1 MSFFNIGNNR
11 IDTSTSTIAGA
22 KGSTRIPEKAMLI
35 LVRLIKAEGE
45 IVTYQDLID
54 TAWDKPVKESALY
67 NQVATLRKALE
78 DNPRKPEHIETV
90 SKRGYRLVGLPDDSR
105 ELPRKPAKRKPI
117 LAALSLALLLV
128 LSAYLLDSMQ
138 HQQGYAGFA
147 NITQHLRLPDTIV
160 LIEGEGGSGR
170 SEAAARSML
179 RYHLNGHAGTAL
191 TVLPESFGDQNLEA
205 LSNHF
210 AASKITSGAAI
221 YSLKTLNTKDG
232 LALDVTAI
240 TGSDKK
246 LDALAL
252 IPPVKSVSSLE
263 LSLLEMQ
270 WLKDRNPV
278 MQVGETPKLAPF
290 NPAPLA
296 LEGLLKN
303 SLTTLNSAGD
313 FDIEGEL
320 KLYSNLVDVSFQHHP
335 GKYVSH
341 YAAAEYA
348 CLLEEYG
355 TCAHELGAALSLQP
369 FDATALKALSWNLLR
384 FSLDEK
390 LTVYFNYLLNPYADT
405 FNLYR
410 DSLLRENLFTEAITR
425 VRAHKL
431 LLSKE
436 APEWWLI
443 HAQAGTSNEDIP
455 PSLLSGSHS
464 YQVVYNL
471 LDSGFV
477 EQAEQLLKD
486 TSAPFFDK
494 RSLDLQSSLWRGE
507 FSPEEWRSARELAED
522 RKPHQNTLDKLRIIY
537 FDIYSQDFEVARQ
550 GIIELFP
557 QMSTAGFEVTRDNF
571 RLATYYSLALSR
583 AGDQRRA
590 RAIAGRQQ
598 IFLNNTE
605 LGLHDPFWGLSAAE
619 YFAIN
624 EDSKSAQAS
633 IGELAIAGHRLSNA
647 FWFWPPLSKNI
658 FLRDL

>member
-22 KGSTRIPEKAMLI
+22 KGSIRIPEKATLI
-35 LVRLIKAEGE
+35 LVRLIEAEGE

-54 TAWDKPVKESALY
+54 AAWDKPVKESALY

-78 DNPRKPEHIETV
+78 DNPRKPEYIQTV
-90 SKRGYRLVGLPDDSR
+90 SKKGYRLVGLPDDSR
-105 ELPRKPAKRKPI
+105 ELPRKPAKKPI
-117 LAALSLALLLV
+117 LAALSLTLLLV
-128 LSAYLLDSMQ
+128 LSAYFLDSMQ

-147 NITQHLRLPDTIV
+147 NTTQHLRSPDTIV
-160 LIEGEGGSGR
+160 LIEGNNRSGR
-170 SEAAARSML
+170 SEAARSML
-179 RYHLNGHAGTAL
+179 RHHLSGHIGTAL
-191 TVLPESFGDQNLEA
+191 TVLPKSFSDQNLEA

-221 YSLKTLNTKDG
+221 YSLKTLSTKDG
-232 LALDVTAI
+232 LTLGVTAI
-240 TGSDKK
+240 TGSDKN
-246 LDALAL
+246 LDALAS
-252 IPPVKSVSSLE
+252 IPPAKSVSDLE
-263 LSLLEMQ
+263 LNLLEIQ

-278 MQVGETPKLAPF
+278 TQVGETPRLAPF

-303 SLTTLNSAGD
+303 SLVTLNSAGD

-320 KLYSNLVDVSFQHHP
+320 KLYSNLVDVSLQRHP

-348 CLLEEYG
+348 CLLEEYD
-355 TCAHELGAALSLQP
+355 TCAHELDAALSLQP

-410 DSLLRENLFTEAITR
+410 DSLLRENLFTEVITR

-431 LLSKE
+431 LLSKKS
-436 APEWWLI
+436 PEWWLV

-455 PSLLSGSHS
+455 PSLLSGSPS
-464 YQVVYNL
+464 YQVAYNL

-522 RKPHQNTLDKLRIIY
+522 RKLHQNTLDKLRIIY
-537 FDIYSQDFEVARQ
+537 FDIYSQDYEVARQ

-605 LGLHDPFWGLSAAE
+605 LGLHDPFWGLSVAE